1 LRHAARLVLHG
12 KLVCD
17 VLPSRNYIR
26 IPLFAKN
33 LFDSRPNLSDEV
45 PVSAL
50 AGDRYR
56 YWVGTPR
63 QVGIDVRYRF

>member
-1 LRHAARLVLHG
+1 MVRRAYELTDLRMGAAYRSYAVT
-12 KLVCD
+12 
-17 VLPSRNYIR
+17 
-26 IPLFAKN
+26 LFAKN

-63 QVGIDVRYRF
+63 EVGLDVRYKF